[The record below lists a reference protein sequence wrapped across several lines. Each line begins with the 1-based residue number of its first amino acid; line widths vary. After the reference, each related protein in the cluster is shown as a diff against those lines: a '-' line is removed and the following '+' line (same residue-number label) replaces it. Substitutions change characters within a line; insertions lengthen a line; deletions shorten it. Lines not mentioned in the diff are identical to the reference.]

1 MFGST
6 PLQPNPH
13 PPPEPDHASGTH
25 HESQSIRYRRHTR
38 DRSRVEA
45 DLAVARPASL
55 IATPGQQR
63 FAPRRGAR
71 DRPAWPAGGSRVAQR
86 VAEAIPPAE
95 LRGTGVSP
103 GRFRIVSRLRAAADG
118 LDAEEGG
125 AAEDHQR
132 GPRGPLGSDTSGG
145 G

>member
-1 MFGST
+1 MFGSI
-6 PLQPNPH
+6 PRHPNQT
-13 PPPEPDHASGTH
+13 PPPEPDYASGTH
-25 HESQSIRYRRHTR
+25 HASQSIRYLRHTR

-45 DLAVARPASL
+45 DLAVARSASS
-55 IATPGQQR
+55 IATPSQQR

-71 DRPAWPAGGSRVAQR
+71 DRPAWSAGGSRAALR
-86 VAEAIPPAE
+86 AAEAIPPAE

-103 GRFRIVSRLRAAADG
+103 GRFSIVSRLRTAANG

-132 GPRGPLGSDTSGG
+132 DHRGQLGR
-145 G
+145 